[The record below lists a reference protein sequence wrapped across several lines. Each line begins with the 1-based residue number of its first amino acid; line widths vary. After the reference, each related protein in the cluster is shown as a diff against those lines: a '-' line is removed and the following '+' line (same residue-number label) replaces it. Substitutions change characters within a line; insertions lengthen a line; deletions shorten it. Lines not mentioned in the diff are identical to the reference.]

1 MSILD
6 GISGVS
12 TTAQIYQSSTAS
24 GTSTSNGNGISS
36 KAFSE
41 LLAAMVTKADSDNS
55 GTVSSTEL
63 STLLGCTDDQAE
75 KLIAALDKDKSGEL
89 SENEFAA
96 LFQPPPPPMMGM
108 LPPPSTDI
116 LTAQGITG
124 ISSTDALT
132 GATTAVQI
140 TA

>member
-6 GISGVS
+6 GISGAS
-12 TTAQIYQSSTAS
+12 TTGQIYT
-24 GTSTSNGNGISS
+24 GNTTTGNSTSSGISS

-41 LLAAMVTKADSDNS
+41 LLTAMVTKADSDDS
-55 GTVSSTEL
+55 GTVSSAEL

-96 LFQPPPPPMMGM
+96 LFQPPPPPPPMMGM
-108 LPPPSTDI
+108 MPPPNTDI

-132 GATTAVQI
+132 GATTTVQT